1 MNCTLDCSYS
11 GAFEHPK
18 QMARVRPNS
27 TLRKRNSLGFF
38 CTYLR
43 EVSLKFQSV
52 NIHTRSSIVVICFL
66 SICVERA
73 FVNRQMRAFEKY
85 FHLLWVYGQASI
97 FFLYL
102 LSIFMNTKRLTLDL
116 LYNRNIVSAKI
127 KRLLLIQC
135 NHILKK
141 KIKKSG
147 VVVRILCSDESKGE
161 ECNDNYKP
169 KESEDHLHR
178 DVN

>member
-1 MNCTLDCSYS
+1 MDKPP
-11 GAFEHPK
+11 F
-18 QMARVRPNS
+18 
-27 TLRKRNSLGFF
+27 
-38 CTYLR
+38 
-43 EVSLKFQSV
+43 
-52 NIHTRSSIVVICFL
+52 
-66 SICVERA
+66 
-73 FVNRQMRAFEKY
+73 
-85 FHLLWVYGQASI
+85 

-116 LYNRNIVSAKI
+116 LYNRNIVNAKI

-161 ECNDNYKP
+161 ECNDNYKS

>member
-1 MNCTLDCSYS
+1 
-11 GAFEHPK
+11 
-18 QMARVRPNS
+18 MARVRPNS

-116 LYNRNIVSAKI
+116 LYNRNIVNAKI
-127 KRLLLIQC
+127 KRLLLIQW

-178 DVN
+178 DVNWKQR